1 MRIRQIAIPTGIAV
15 VLMTAVSSPGYA
27 ASAPVK
33 QHVSHT
39 KVTHTAADS
48 TADDSADP
56 TDSPGPDDSTGS
68 DDSAGPTDGD
78 TASTSAFGTL
88 TSFDPS
94 TGVLVVATS
103 AGGTVSVSVTAKT
116 RLHLAADKPAGKP
129 VGKHPGKHLGEGRG
143 GAKGVDGGPGEH
155 GGPGERG
162 GLGSR
167 PTTTPAQRR
176 AAALAALVAGA
187 SIQRLGLDPRTGD
200 LREVVV
206 VGPVVGPAVG

>member
-15 VLMTAVSSPGYA
+15 ALMTAVSSPGYA

-39 KVTHTAADS
+39 KVAHTAADS
-48 TADDSADP
+48 TADDSTDP
-56 TDSPGPDDSTGS
+56 TDNPGPDDST
-68 DDSAGPTDGD
+68 GPTDGD
-78 TASTSAFGTL
+78 TASASAFGTL

-94 TGVLVVATS
+94 TGVLVVATN

-143 GAKGVDGGPGEH
+143 SA
-155 GGPGERG
+155 
-162 GLGSR
+162 
-167 PTTTPAQRR
+167 TTPAQRR

-187 SIQRLGLDPRTGD
+187 SIQRLSLDPRTGD

-206 VGPVVGPAVG
+206 GPVVG